1 MTATSDLAKMDRFA
15 LGKLWSQ
22 VIGGA
27 VPPHMSQVIQRR
39 FLAYALQARAEGDVS
54 ASIDKRFDRIVRG
67 DIRPVTA
74 ILRPGGRLL
83 RQWYG
88 TTHVVYVVEGGFL
101 WHGSQHRSLSAIA
114 RAITGTRWSGPRFFG
129 LTDAAAKAIAAEK
142 PLLPKPQRSQ
152 LLSQA
157 TESGSN
163 TERVLHKLAAQ
174 TGRRAA

>member
-22 VIGGA
+22 VVGGA

-39 FLAYALQARAEGDVS
+39 FLAYALQARVEGDLS
-54 ASIDKRFDRIVRG
+54 ALIDKRFDRIVRG

-83 RQWYG
+83 RQWNG
-88 TTHVVYVVEGGFL
+88 TTHVVDVVEGGFL

-129 LTDAAAKAIAAEK
+129 LTDAAAKASAAEK
-142 PLLPKPQRSQ
+142 PLLPEPMRSSWKP
-152 LLSQA
+152 
-157 TESGSN
+157 
-163 TERVLHKLAAQ
+163 
-174 TGRRAA
+174 